1 MSDRAVIKG
10 HTIHRTIRLEAPLD
24 RVWAAL
30 TEAELLGQWF
40 SDSATFEGTIA
51 VGSTGVFAWEGH
63 GEFAVVFEELEPK
76 SVAAWRWAGE
86 PSLELKDD
94 DSTTARFT
102 LEADGDAT
110 VLTVVE
116 SGFEKIAGGTAH
128 RRRRLEDN
136 RSGWDI
142 ELDELADLLGA

>member
-10 HTIHRTIRLEAPLD
+10 HTIHRTIRLEASLD
-24 RVWAAL
+24 EVWAAL
-30 TEAELLGQWF
+30 TEGELLGRWF
-40 SDSATFEGTIA
+40 SDFATFDGVIA
-51 VGSTGVFAWEGH
+51 VGSQGVFAWEGH
-63 GEFAVVFEELEPK
+63 GEFAVVFEQLEPK
-76 SVAAWRWAGE
+76 SVVAWRWAGE
-86 PSLELKDD
+86 PSLELKED